1 MLHVTI
7 SRSFAARF
15 GHVVNHL
22 LALRARQGASYSGG
36 RLGVAAAEVLVAS
49 VLITFHPPRN
59 CKAETARGGRSGVNC
74 CENEVKVRYR
84 TASFG

>member
-49 VLITFHPPRN
+49 VLITFHPLPGP
-59 CKAETARGGRSGVNC
+59 ATAKRRQRVADDPVSIV
-74 CENEVKVRYR
+74 VRMKSR
-84 TASFG
+84 